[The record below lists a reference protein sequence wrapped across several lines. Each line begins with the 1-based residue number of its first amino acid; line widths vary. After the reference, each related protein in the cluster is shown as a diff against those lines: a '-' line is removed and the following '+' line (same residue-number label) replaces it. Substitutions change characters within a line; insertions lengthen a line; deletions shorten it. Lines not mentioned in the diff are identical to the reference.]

1 MRVMLA
7 TGFYPGDKMGGAEYQ
22 TALLARELAAQGHA
36 VAFLATRAGREAK
49 YHDQGITVL
58 ETAGPHT
65 TSPSRH
71 AQALDN
77 LVKTWAPDLCYLRIF
92 ADIAPLMSS
101 CRRYGVAT
109 VSMSCSGPE
118 TSPFL
123 LGHHP
128 YEAAGHLLKGTFYEH
143 LRSFRAIAQ
152 ADVHACNTRELS
164 DNVARWYPRKR
175 IHTVYNGTPFPDSSE
190 LHTQPGKQVVWVN
203 NIKRVK
209 RPEWFV
215 ELARRLPDYDFVMIG
230 ALYPGRYGRAI
241 QQILDE
247 APANLHYLGR
257 QPVETA
263 NQIIGQSDL
272 LVYTTRPGYE
282 GFGNSFLQAWMR
294 AVPTISTYTLD
305 DIPER
310 EQIGRYVTDV
320 PSLTAAVAELM
331 ESTAQRMDM
340 GARARRYAESHHS
353 VAHMVD
359 GYWKLFSH
367 AVDEIDTGAVRAQP
381 TFAEE

>member
-22 TALLARELAAQGHA
+22 TALLARGLAAQGHT
-36 VAFLATRAGREAK
+36 VAFLATRTGNEAE
-49 YHDQGITVL
+49 YNDQGITVL
-58 ETAGPHT
+58 ETSGPHA

-71 AQALDN
+71 AKALGQ
-77 LVKTWAPDLCYLRIF
+77 LVDRWAPDLCYIRIF

-101 CRRYGVAT
+101 CRRHDVAT
-109 VSMSCSGPE
+109 VTMSCSGPE
-118 TSPFL
+118 ASPFL

-143 LRSFRAIAQ
+143 WRSFRAIAGS
-152 ADVHACNTRELS
+152 DLHACNTQELS
-164 DNVARWYPRKR
+164 DKIAGWYPHKR
-175 IHTVYNGTPFPDSSE
+175 IHTVYNGTPLPDDQE

-215 ELARRLPDYDFVMIG
+215 ELARRLPEYDFVMIG
-230 ALYPGRYGRAI
+230 ALYPGRYGRAM
-241 QQILDE
+241 QQVLDE

-257 QPVETA
+257 QPVEAA
-263 NQIIGQSDL
+263 NRIIAQSDL

-294 AVPTISTYTLD
+294 GVPTISTYTLD
-305 DIPER
+305 GIPER
-310 EQIGRYVTDV
+310 EAIGRCVTNVD
-320 PSLTAAVAELM
+320 SMSAAVEQLM
-331 ESTAQRMDM
+331 RDPVGRMAM
-340 GARARRYAESHHS
+340 GARARRYAEDHHCVS
-353 VAHMVD
+353 HMVNAYID
-359 GYWKLFSH
+359 LF
-367 AVDEIDTGAVRAQP
+367 AQVARGRSKSPVPAEP
-381 TFAEE
+381 TLVKE